1 MGNIGNAKLL
11 AAFNT
16 LEGFGTEYTK
26 KHVLNGPIRKTV
38 NTDLGKIIHPN
49 AHEKTINLVRKCKV
63 ETCRQCPTILRRGL

>member
-11 AAFNT
+11 AVFNT

-26 KHVLNGPIRKTV
+26 KHVLNGLIRKTV

-49 AHEKTINLVRKCKV
+49 AQEKTIN
-63 ETCRQCPTILRRGL
+63 